1 MWESLLLYLV
11 CGAVAGL
18 AAGLFGIGGGI
29 VIVPFLAWLLP
40 GQGFPDSLVMLS
52 AVATS
57 LATIVVTSISSV
69 AAHHRQGAVSWPT
82 VWRLAPGLVLGS
94 ILGPLVARH
103 LPVPVFK
110 LLFGLFLWWVAARTL
125 GQAQGGAGVP
135 RRTAGMAFAGFGT
148 VIGLSSAVLG
158 IGGGTLSVPYLLRN
172 GYPMTEAVAV
182 AGACGFPIAIVGT
195 ATYLLLGWSHATMPA
210 PSIGYVFLPAFVGIV
225 AASVPAAAVGAR
237 LAHRLPT
244 QRLKQAFALIL
255 IGVGARLIWQG
266 GMPLGSALWQ
276 TLRAL
281 ITE

>member
-1 MWESLLLYLV
+1 MWDSLLLYLI
-11 CGAVAGL
+11 CGAIAGL

-69 AAHHRQGAVSWPT
+69 TAHHRRGAVSWPT
-82 VWRLAPGLVLGS
+82 VSRLAPGLVLGS

-110 LLFGLFLWWVAARTL
+110 SLFGLFLWWVAARTL
-125 GQAQGGAGVP
+125 GQARRGAPKRPTAGV
-135 RRTAGMAFAGFGT
+135 AFAAFGAL
-148 VIGLSSAVLG
+148 IGLSSAVLG

-195 ATYLLLGWSHATMPA
+195 ATYLLLGWSQATMPA

-244 QRLKQAFALIL
+244 RRLKQAFALIL
-255 IGVGARLIWQG
+255 IGVGARLLWQG
-266 GMPLGSALWQ
+266 GVPLSSVLWQ
-276 TLRAL
+276 TLGPL
-281 ITE
+281 IAE

>member
-1 MWESLLLYLV
+1 MWESVLLYLG

-29 VIVPFLAWLLP
+29 VIVPFLAWPLP
-40 GQGFPDSLVMLS
+40 GQGFPDSLVMLA

-57 LATIVVTSISSV
+57 LATIVITSISSV
-69 AAHHRQGAVSWPT
+69 TAHHRRGAVSWPT
-82 VWRLAPGLVLGS
+82 VWRLAPGLVVGS
-94 ILGPLVARH
+94 ILGPLLARH

-125 GQAQGGAGVP
+125 GQAQRGVGAL
-135 RRTAGMAFAGFGT
+135 RRTAGIAFAGFGT
-148 VIGLSSAVLG
+148 VIGLSSSVLG

-195 ATYLLLGWSHATMPA
+195 ATYLLLGWTHGAMPA
-210 PSIGYVFLPAFVGIV
+210 PSIGYVFLPAFIGIV
-225 AASVPAAAVGAR
+225 VASVPCAALGAR

-244 QRLKQAFALIL
+244 QPLKQAFALIL
-255 IGVGARLIWQG
+255 LGVGARLLWQG
-266 GMPLGSALWQ
+266 GVPLSSVLWQ
-276 TLRAL
+276 TLRPM

>member
-1 MWESLLLYLV
+1 MWESVLLYLG

-40 GQGFPDSLVMLS
+40 GQGLPDSLVMLA

-57 LATIVVTSISSV
+57 LATIVITSISSV
-69 AAHHRQGAVSWPT
+69 TAHHRRGAVSWPT
-82 VWRLAPGLVLGS
+82 VWRLAPGLVVGS
-94 ILGPLVARH
+94 ILGPLLARH

-125 GQAQGGAGVP
+125 SQARRGDGAS
-135 RRTAGMAFAGFGT
+135 RRAAGIAFAAFGT
-148 VIGLSSAVLG
+148 VIGLSSSILG

-195 ATYLLLGWSHATMPA
+195 ATYLLLGWTHAAMPA
-210 PSIGYVFLPAFVGIV
+210 PSVGYVFLPAFIGIV
-225 AASVPAAAVGAR
+225 VASVPFAALGAR

-244 QRLKQAFALIL
+244 QPLKQAFALIL
-255 IGVGARLIWQG
+255 LGVGARLLWQG
-266 GMPLGSALWQ
+266 GVPLSSVLWQ
-276 TLRAL
+276 SLRPM

>member
-1 MWESLLLYLV
+1 MWESLLLYLI
-11 CGAVAGL
+11 CGAIAGL

-69 AAHHRQGAVSWPT
+69 SAHHRQGAVSWPT

-110 LLFGLFLWWVAARTL
+110 SLFGLFLWWVAVRTL
-125 GQAQGGAGVP
+125 GQVRRGAPMRPTAGV
-135 RRTAGMAFAGFGT
+135 AFAVFGT

-195 ATYLLLGWSHATMPA
+195 ATYLLLGWSQATMPV

-244 QRLKQAFALIL
+244 RRLKQAFALSL
-255 IGVGARLIWQG
+255 IGVGARLLWQG

-276 TLRAL
+276 TLRPL
-281 ITE
+281 IIG